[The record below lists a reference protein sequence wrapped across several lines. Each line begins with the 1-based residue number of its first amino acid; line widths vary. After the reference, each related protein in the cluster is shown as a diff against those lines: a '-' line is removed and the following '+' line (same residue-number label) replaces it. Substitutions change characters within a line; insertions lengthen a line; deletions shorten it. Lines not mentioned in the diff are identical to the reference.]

1 MALGLGVDTGGTF
14 TDAAIVDLDTK
25 KVLAKAKSQ
34 TTYHD
39 LSIGIVGAVEAA
51 LNCDGIDPADIKLVG
66 LSTTLATNSILQG
79 RGGDVGLIGI
89 GWTPQADW
97 TFEAKR
103 TAFVRGGYDSMGKR
117 IEALDEAGLEAA
129 IDDVCSEVDAVVV
142 SGMFSVANPIQEA
155 TAKSMIQSKYNLPVV
170 MGHDM
175 TAELGIY
182 ERTVTAV
189 LNAKLLPVIND
200 FLSSMER
207 SLLSK
212 GVDASIYVFKG
223 DGGLMSLPVA
233 RERPVDT
240 VLSGP
245 AASLMGGHAISD
257 LDSCLVVDLGGTSTD
272 IAYLEDGFP
281 RLNMEGSMVGK
292 WRTRVRAID
301 IWTAGLGGD
310 SSVAMDDKG
319 NLKLGPDRVVPMAL
333 AAKERPVLRER
344 MAAANTST
352 FYLPV
357 RKESA
362 ALSAKEKRV
371 LQFVWEKDNCT
382 LYEAI
387 NGIDDVVFVE
397 DQLVALRKRGY
408 IMQTG
413 LTPTDI
419 IHVKGIYEAGDR
431 EAAELALKV
440 FASKYGEE
448 PEKLGDMIMDLMI
461 TRIGEEIVKKAVVD
475 QGGDLPNL
483 SSGFDLL
490 LRSSAGSHTLRDL
503 NVRATPKVPIVGVGA
518 PAEVF
523 IKPLEDRLCCPVM
536 VPENFDVGNAVGAVL
551 SQVTETA
558 TVRIFP
564 KDFKYIVF
572 GPGSSPMEYSTY
584 DSALAAGKSY
594 AEYFV
599 KERIKRTGAVDVKV
613 KLDVDEHRFCDG
625 YGQEMKFTNWVDLTA
640 TATGKPK
647 LKM

>member
-1 MALGLGVDTGGTF
+1 MTLGLGVDTGGTF
-14 TDAAIVDLDTK
+14 TDAAIVDLDSK
-25 KVLAKAKSQ
+25 KVLAKAKSP

-39 LSIGIVGAVEAA
+39 LSIGIIGAVEAA
-51 LNCDGIDPADIKLVG
+51 VHKNGIKPSDIKLVG

-89 GWTPQADW
+89 GWKPQADW
-97 TFEAKR
+97 TFDAKR

-117 IEALDEAGLEAA
+117 IEDLDEAGLEAA
-129 IDDVCSEVDAVVV
+129 VDEICKEVDAVVV

-155 TAKSMIQSKYNLPVV
+155 SAKGLVQSRYNLPVV

-189 LNAKLLPVIND
+189 LNAKLLPIIND
-200 FLSSMER
+200 FLTSMEN
-207 SLLSK
+207 SLLSR
-212 GVDASIYVFKG
+212 GIDASIYVFKG

-245 AASLMGGHAISD
+245 AASLMGGRAISG

-310 SSVAMDDKG
+310 SSVAIDDKG
-319 NLKLGPDRVVPMAL
+319 NLTIGPDRVVPMAV
-333 AAKERPVLRER
+333 AAKGRPELKER
-344 MAAANTST
+344 MTANNTLT
-352 FYLPV
+352 FFLPV
-357 RKESA
+357 RKETD
-362 ALSAKEKRV
+362 ALSAKEKSV
-371 LQFVWEKDNCT
+371 LRFVWERDNCT
-382 LYEAI
+382 LFEAI

-397 DQLVALRKRGY
+397 DQLISLRRRGY
-408 IMQTG
+408 IQQTG

-419 IHVKGIYEAGDR
+419 MHVKGVYRGGDEEASNI
-431 EAAELALKV
+431 ALKV
-440 FASKYGEE
+440 FAAKYGDE
-448 PEKLGDMIMDLMI
+448 PEPLGDKIMDLMVS
-461 TRIGEEIVKKAVVD
+461 RIGEEVVKKALVD
-475 QGGDLPNL
+475 QGGDIPE
-483 SSGFDLL
+483 STGFDLL
-490 LRSSAGSHTLRDL
+490 LRASTGSGVLKDL
-503 NVRATPKVPIVGVGA
+503 DIRARPKVPLVGVGA
-518 PAEVF
+518 PAGVF
-523 IKPLEDRLCCPVM
+523 IKPLEARLGCPVL
-536 VPENFDVGNAVGAVL
+536 VPENHDVGNAVGAVL

-564 KDFKYIVF
+564 KDFKYVVF
-572 GPGSSPMEYSTY
+572 GPGSSPMEYSNY

-599 KERIKRTGAVDVKV
+599 KERIKRTGAVDIKV
-613 KLDVDEHRFCDG
+613 KMTVDEHRFCDG

-647 LKM
+647 IKM